1 MKKSIEY
8 FQKIKD
14 TPRGRA
20 VLFFAFYF
28 FFFLVLIIFIR
39 SSNHQYFNN
48 HEYEKGNDNYVSFD
62 GLKKKNYSFTYS
74 IIVDG
79 KEYLYSGKKHSN
91 RELFTF
97 NNHDYYSDS
106 REYYVKDIDWKKSE
120 NPYVFFNFINEDN
133 IITLAEASSYI
144 SKTTYESGKIVYSYL
159 LSSNTINSLLTD
171 VNSDFFEEPN
181 KISISVDGTDNLEEI
196 HFYLDSYCVLN
207 GLCQKSLDIKLS
219 YSEFDKIEEISDI
232 NIGN

>member
-79 KEYLYSGKKHSN
+79 KEYLYSGKKYSN

-120 NPYVFFNFINEDN
+120 NPYVFFNFINVIGGYAFFFLHIPKGFCSCNNLLIGHPGFILRHNNGTQNSRNQYADTKTPH
-133 IITLAEASSYI
+133 IGFSLHIYPSFTYTPYKSMTSFTSPCPMPSS
-144 SKTTYESGKIVYSYL
+144 L
-159 LSSNTINSLLTD
+159 
-171 VNSDFFEEPN
+171 
-181 KISISVDGTDNLEEI
+181 
-196 HFYLDSYCVLN
+196 
-207 GLCQKSLDIKLS
+207 
-219 YSEFDKIEEISDI
+219 EISRMDFPFLCNSKI
-232 NIGN
+232 CSFGMS